1 MDIVYACCAGL
12 DVHRATVVAC
22 LLRPGDEGDAAA
34 ETRTFGTQPHE
45 LVQLRTWLQ
54 EAGCSAVAMEAT
66 GVYWRPVHA
75 VLEGVIPT
83 VLVVNPVHVK
93 AVTGRKTDRQD
104 ATRLAHLL
112 RLGMLVGGFVP
123 DQAQRDLRSLTRG
136 RTSLIRDRARLVQRL
151 DKALEES
158 GINLGAVLS
167 DILGTTGQRI
177 LDALLAGET
186 DPTALAELAA
196 GRARAKRAKLEAALS
211 SPLRPAQRFLIEQSL
226 GQWRELDARIAT
238 FDAQVVELLR
248 PFTTE
253 QERLES
259 IPGIGRRTAEV
270 ILAEVG
276 ATVDAWP
283 TAGHLAAWAGLAPGQ
298 KESAGKAQPARTR
311 AGNPWLKTA
320 LVEAAWGA
328 TRSRDGFLPA
338 RYHRLARR
346 RGKKRALIALA
357 HSLLR
362 IADALLRQGTTYT
375 DLGAHYHDERDREHA
390 KRSAVQRLH
399 RLGYDVNLSDRF
411 AAA

>member
-1 MDIVYACCAGL
+1 MDVVYPCCAGL
-12 DVHRATVVAC
+12 DIHRTSVVAC
-22 LLRPGDEGDAAA
+22 LLRPGAEGTPAT
-34 ETRTFGTQPHE
+34 ETRTFGTHPQD
-45 LVQLRTWLQ
+45 LADLRTWLQ
-54 EAGCSAVAMEAT
+54 EADCPAVAMEAT
-66 GVYWRPVHA
+66 GVYWRPVHTE
-75 VLEGVIPT
+75 LEDVIPT
-83 VLVVNPVHVK
+83 LLVVNPVHVK
-93 AVTGRKTDRQD
+93 AITGRKTDRQD

-112 RLGMLVGGFVP
+112 RLGMLVGSFVP

-186 DPTALAELAA
+186 DPAVLADLAA
-196 GRARAKRAKLEAALS
+196 GRARSKRAELEAALS
-211 SPLRPAQRFLIEQSL
+211 TTLRPAQRFLIEQYL
-226 GQWRELDARIAT
+226 GQWRELDARIAA
-238 FDAQVVELLR
+238 FDAQIVELLR
-248 PFTTE
+248 PFATE
-253 QERLES
+253 QERLKS
-259 IPGIGRRTAEV
+259 IPGIGDRTAEV
-270 ILAEVG
+270 VLAEVG
-276 ATVDAWP
+276 PTVESWP
-283 TAGHLAAWAGLAPGQ
+283 TAGHLAAWAGLAPGR
-298 KESAGKAQPARTR
+298 KESAGKTQPAPTR

-362 IADALLRQGTTYT
+362 IADALLRHGTTYT
-375 DLGAHYHDERDREHA
+375 DLGANYHEERDREHA
-390 KRSAVQRLH
+390 KRSAVQRLN
-399 RLGYDVNLSDRF
+399 RLGYDVNLSDRI